1 MYALLLFS
9 TFNQALIMCRCAQLT
24 LQLTIRCPLLLQHF
38 SDIIEDQFDF
48 NTYCLRRMTIRSY
61 VGLLR

>member
-1 MYALLLFS
+1 MPYLADSAQSSRPCLF
-9 TFNQALIMCRCAQLT
+9 TDPG
-24 LQLTIRCPLLLQHF
+24 CPPPQHF

-61 VGLLR
+61 VGLLRLVG